1 MPMDL
6 TGQVALVTGGASGIG
21 AGTARMF
28 AAAGAQVVVADVD
41 MESAQAVA
49 EEIGGTALR
58 CDVGVLAD
66 NHAAVSLAEKTYGGL
81 DVLMLNAGVNSGFTL
96 DDFDEAGY
104 RRVMGVNLDGVVFG
118 LVAGV
123 PALRLRG
130 GGRIV
135 AVASLAGLAPVPED
149 PVYAANKA
157 AVVNLVRSVAPDL
170 HADGISVN
178 ALCPGYTD
186 TAILG
191 RFRAGLEAV
200 NWPLMAVED
209 VVAAVSSILA
219 SDATGEAWLVQSG
232 HEPQPYRFRGVPG
245 PKVPSL
251 ASSPSRISESP
262 KSNSSAKS

>member
-1 MPMDL
+1 
-6 TGQVALVTGGASGIG
+6 
-21 AGTARMF
+21 MF

-104 RRVMGVNLDGVVFG
+104 RRAMGVNLDGVVFG

-219 SDATGEAWLVQSG
+219 STRLAKPGWCRADTNLSPTVSAECLDPKCRAW
-232 HEPQPYRFRGVPG
+232 HPARPG
-245 PKVPSL
+245 SVR
-251 ASSPSRISESP
+251 AQSRIRRRSRSLVAEH
-262 KSNSSAKS
+262 ARR